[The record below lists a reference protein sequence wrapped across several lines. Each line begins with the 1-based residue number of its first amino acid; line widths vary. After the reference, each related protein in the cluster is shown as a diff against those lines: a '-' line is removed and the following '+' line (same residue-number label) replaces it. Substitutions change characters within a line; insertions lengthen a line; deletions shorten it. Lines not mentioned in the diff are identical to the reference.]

1 MSMLGIAM
9 ALRGASSRL
18 PAMFSGAAINNNV
31 RHSDANMDHGRR
43 AIGDT
48 KVDNKPS
55 GGSDQ

>member
-18 PAMFSGAAINNNV
+18 PNMFNGTAINNNV
-31 RHSDANMDHGRR
+31 RHSDANMDHGRH
-43 AIGDT
+43 AIGDAEA
-48 KVDNKPS
+48 DNKPS